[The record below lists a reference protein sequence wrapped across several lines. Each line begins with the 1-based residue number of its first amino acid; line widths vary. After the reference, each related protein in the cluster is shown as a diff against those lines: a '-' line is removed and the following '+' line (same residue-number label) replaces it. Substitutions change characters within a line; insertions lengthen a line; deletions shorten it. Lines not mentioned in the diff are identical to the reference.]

1 MYPCRGG
8 CPHPP
13 AVGRHPPV
21 GTILAAARP
30 YRGGASGRPRPTGGG
45 NLRGGRPGCA
55 APTGG
60 TKRQDNRDRSP
71 HPVQCAH
78 WTTFPQGKAILHRE
92 RWLVKARRTE
102 GTAPAEIFTNPGPSG
117 PGRNRTQ
124 ALLILRAGNEA
135 PTKQEGVPR
144 NGVRGKATMGT
155 KCPSEPSPAA
165 FWLLCRRGQSNPL
178 SADSGIP
185 PAKIYGPLITL
196 GLQNHF
202 HSRQPR

>member
-1 MYPCRGG
+1 MSADALIFAFPRT
-8 CPHPP
+8 PI
-13 AVGRHPPV
+13 
-21 GTILAAARP
+21 T
-30 YRGGASGRPRPTGGG
+30 GAIPWAEQNISGAQNQECLGVIPFGPTGGLSG
-45 NLRGGRPGCA
+45 KKIGTGTVSIP
-55 APTGG
+55 APDSAEPTLPA
-60 TKRQDNRDRSP
+60 RFP
-71 HPVQCAH
+71 
-78 WTTFPQGKAILHRE
+78 PQGSVLDRPAGICTGTVSWANPGAVRKSQQNQILH
-92 RWLVKARRTE
+92 
-102 GTAPAEIFTNPGPSG
+102 IQGPSG

-185 PAKIYGPLITL
+185 PVKIYGPLITL

>member
-1 MYPCRGG
+1 MR
-8 CPHPP
+8 
-13 AVGRHPPV
+13 PPV
-21 GTILAAARP
+21 RTEAARP
-30 YRGGASGRPRPTGGG
+30 GGRALQAAEIFGAGGSWTRPYEEPGTFPIYAAGAGPRPA
-45 NLRGGRPGCA
+45 R
-55 APTGG
+55 
-60 TKRQDNRDRSP
+60 RD
-71 HPVQCAH
+71 
-78 WTTFPQGKAILHRE
+78 LHRY
-92 RWLVKARRTE
+92 RWLGKPRR
-102 GTAPAEIFTNPGPSG
+102 GPKTAPAAIFANPGPSG

-202 HSRQPR
+202 HSRQPK

>member
-1 MYPCRGG
+1 M
-8 CPHPP
+8 
-13 AVGRHPPV
+13 GR
-21 GTILAAARP
+21 AKYFRRARP
-30 YRGGASGRPRPTGGG
+30 GVLGCHSIRPHWGPEREENWDWCSSISAPDSAEPTLPARFPPQWPVLDRPAGICTGTVSWANPGAVRKSQQ
-45 NLRGGRPGCA
+45 N
-55 APTGG
+55 
-60 TKRQDNRDRSP
+60 Q
-71 HPVQCAH
+71 
-78 WTTFPQGKAILHRE
+78 ILH
-92 RWLVKARRTE
+92 
-102 GTAPAEIFTNPGPSG
+102 IQGPSG